1 MASIADRKNK
11 SGSPVDM
18 SALGGSLGN
27 IFGGKKVGVMD
38 KGYFSAKNKV
48 KWIYQFDQGKG
59 LNFLCL
65 QAIQCFDKS

>member
-1 MASIADRKNK
+1 
-11 SGSPVDM
+11 M
-18 SALGGSLGN
+18 SAVGGSLGN

-59 LNFLCL
+59 LNFSYLKVDPM
-65 QAIQCFDKS
+65 F